1 MKEIRLELKNEKGQT
16 DTFIQKNIPMQKLIE
31 AVELQDDFE
40 QRKIKTNV
48 EGVLRKIGFV
58 AGCFEDERVTTEAI
72 LQGLDARQFEEVIE
86 GVINIVMGIDTES
99 KKSET
104 EKP

>member
-48 EGVLRKIGFV
+48 EGVLRKIDFV
-58 AGCFEDERVTTEAI
+58 AGCFEDKRVTTEAI
-72 LQGLDARQFEEVIE
+72 LKGLDARQFEEVIE
-86 GVINIVMGIDTES
+86 GVINIVMGIDAES